1 MHESAAHI
9 HARERVGWSESV
21 GFGSFSHC
29 GFQASSPISNKKASP
44 FGLTY
49 LFEMGEGG
57 FEPCMNL
64 LRIFMPE
71 NALVGLKVLVLVRS
85 PIVVFKRLPP
95 FRIKKPVNYD

>member
-1 MHESAAHI
+1 MFFI
-9 HARERVGWSESV
+9 K
-21 GFGSFSHC
+21 
-29 GFQASSPISNKKASP
+29 NKKTV
-44 FGLTY
+44 FLT
-49 LFEMGEGG
+49 GGG